1 MTSKPFNSVDV
12 PEIVLKVDNV
22 TLNTF
27 SLPRPRFQ
35 EYVRFD
41 LGNSIQNQDSKPK
54 SRRLTFILRPKSSSS
69 SIQNYFYLQNG
80 DAPILLLRFSH
91 CSTSKKRRKKI
102 RKDQIRSKR
111 NERSSQYIEEKLLFG
126 ADFPS
131 TNAVIDPRRLTKR
144 ETVANRKYCQIKA
157 KSVDVKDLGHGLS
170 QRMLLPRKLELNQCQ
185 GSCHMIYSLH
195 SDVEMTNHAR
205 IKQLYNH
212 NWKSCCVPTS
222 FRSISVLLITPDNEV
237 AIVVL
242 NNSIAKTCGCR

>member
-1 MTSKPFNSVDV
+1 MK
-12 PEIVLKVDNV
+12 
-22 TLNTF
+22 
-27 SLPRPRFQ
+27 
-35 EYVRFD
+35 
-41 LGNSIQNQDSKPK
+41 DSKPK

-205 IKQLYNH
+205 IKQLY
-212 NWKSCCVPTS
+212 K
-222 FRSISVLLITPDNEV
+222 
-237 AIVVL
+237 
-242 NNSIAKTCGCR
+242 

>member
-1 MTSKPFNSVDV
+1 MK
-12 PEIVLKVDNV
+12 
-22 TLNTF
+22 
-27 SLPRPRFQ
+27 
-35 EYVRFD
+35 
-41 LGNSIQNQDSKPK
+41 DSKPK

-126 ADFPS
+126 GADFSS
-131 TNAVIDPRRLTKR
+131 TKSVIDPRRLTKR
-144 ETVANRKYCQIKA
+144 ETLGNRKYCQIKA

-205 IKQLYNH
+205 IKELY
-212 NWKSCCVPTS
+212 K
-222 FRSISVLLITPDNEV
+222 
-237 AIVVL
+237 
-242 NNSIAKTCGCR
+242 